1 MYSLH
6 ISIGSMNEKSE
17 SKTFKSFMIDLIL
30 ILNDHEKLGKQSECE
45 DQNEKRKAGKQAE
58 SMFGHF
64 YDCKA
69 INKIQRN
76 ITVNKHAQRDK
87 K

>member
-1 MYSLH
+1 
-6 ISIGSMNEKSE
+6 
-17 SKTFKSFMIDLIL
+17 MIDLIL

-45 DQNEKRKAGKQAE
+45 DQNEKERQAE

-69 INKIQRN
+69 I
-76 ITVNKHAQRDK
+76 K
-87 K
+87 KFKETSPLINMLKGIRKK